1 MRKRSYSLLAG
12 ALLLWA
18 CSGSI
23 QPSSSIGSLP
33 PLEPDYSFVTVPRNI
48 APLNFSYTGSEECT
62 LQVEGHTIRGQEGL
76 FSFPPRLWKK
86 LMARDQVEMT
96 VLVRQDGE
104 WKAFQPFTITV
115 KEDIDP
121 YISYRLIPPG
131 YQGWQKMGI
140 YQRDLTSYRQS
151 AILSNDLTDGNCM
164 NCHTTLGGDPSK
176 SVFHVRAAH
185 GGTILI
191 DGSTIEKLNTKTD
204 STITALVYPYWHP
217 SGEYIAFSVNK
228 TLQSFYNHGEDRI
241 EVYDTA
247 SDVVV
252 YDVHGKGIAWSSL
265 TKSEDHFETFPTFSP
280 DGKWL
285 YFCSASAVDM
295 PKDFKQV
302 RYGLYRIAFN
312 AQDMSFG
319 DHLECLYD
327 APAEGYSVSF
337 PRISPDGRFLCFTR
351 HGYGNFSIWHKDA
364 DLWMLDLE
372 TLEKWPLEAANSPE
386 TESFHSWS
394 GSGRWM
400 VFSSRRGDGLYT
412 RPYFTYIDGEGKASK
427 PFLLPQKNP
436 GAYYKRLMESYN
448 LPAFLDGPMTMS
460 KHKIV
465 SEIRESSGVDI
476 QVK

>member
-1 MRKRSYSLLAG
+1 
-12 ALLLWA
+12 
-18 CSGSI
+18 
-23 QPSSSIGSLP
+23 
-33 PLEPDYSFVTVPRNI
+33 
-48 APLNFSYTGSEECT
+48 
-62 LQVEGHTIRGQEGL
+62 
-76 FSFPPRLWKK
+76 
-86 LMARDQVEMT
+86 
-96 VLVRQDGE
+96 
-104 WKAFQPFTITV
+104 
-115 KEDIDP
+115 
-121 YISYRLIPPG
+121 
-131 YQGWQKMGI
+131 
-140 YQRDLTSYRQS
+140 
-151 AILSNDLTDGNCM
+151 
-164 NCHTTLGGDPSK
+164 
-176 SVFHVRAAH
+176 
-185 GGTILI
+185 
-191 DGSTIEKLNTKTD
+191 
-204 STITALVYPYWHP
+204 
-217 SGEYIAFSVNK
+217 
-228 TLQSFYNHGEDRI
+228 
-241 EVYDTA
+241 
-247 SDVVV
+247 
-252 YDVHGKGIAWSSL
+252 
-265 TKSEDHFETFPTFSP
+265 
-280 DGKWL
+280 
-285 YFCSASAVDM
+285 M

-448 LPAFLDGPMTMS
+448 LPAFLNGPMTMS